1 MINQLT
7 RSFFKTVLF
16 VSALVLGLASNFSFA
31 QMSIEITGV
40 GQSLYPIAVMRFKD
54 ENKLPVNITDIIRQD
69 LARSGYFKNTENGNA
84 SESDEGTPNF
94 KSWSAR
100 GADAL
105 VVGSVVQTGS
115 GQFDIHY
122 KLFDIRKSQG
132 MGGLNLTSSTDN
144 LRSVAHKIADDIIF
158 KLLGERGIFSTRLSY
173 VIKEGKRYR
182 LVISDAD
189 GQNIR
194 NAMSSGEPIISPSWS
209 PDGKKVA
216 YVSFEDRKPV
226 IYVHELATGR
236 RIPLSNQKGNNSAPA
251 WSPDGKKLAISLSKD
266 GNTQIYG
273 INADGTGLHRLTRG
287 YTIDTE
293 PQYSPDGRY
302 LYFTSDR
309 GGNPQIYRISAD
321 GEQAEAAKRVTYKQ
335 GFVTSPRISPDG
347 KHLAYI
353 ANIGGAF
360 RLYILNL
367 ATGESQALTDSGSDE
382 SPSFAANGKYVLYS
396 TKVGGKRVLAAVS
409 VDGNSKQVLSIPG
422 SDVRQPSWGPFMDW
436 KRGIHPPCFLAWQR
450 F

>member
-1 MINQLT
+1 MLQSMNKMI
-7 RSFFKTVLF
+7 FKMLSL
-16 VSALVLGLASNFSFA
+16 SAIIAALLCAMTSPAFA
-31 QMSIEITGV
+31 QMNIEITGV

-54 ENKLPVNITDIIRQD
+54 ENKLPTSVTEIIRQD

-84 SESDEGTPNF
+84 SESDEGTPNY
-94 KSWSAR
+94 KSWAAR

-105 VVGSVVQTGS
+105 VVGSVVQTGN

-122 KLFDIRKSQG
+122 KLFDIRKSQSL
-132 MGGLNLTSSTDN
+132 GGLNLNSSADN
-144 LRSVAHKIADDIIF
+144 LRAVAHKIADDIIF
-158 KLLGERGIFSTRLSY
+158 KLLGERGVFSTRLSY
-173 VIKEGKRYR
+173 VIKDGKRYR

-194 NAMSSGEPIISPSWS
+194 NAMNSSEPIISPSWS

-236 RIPLSNQKGNNSAPA
+236 RISLSNQKGNNSAPA
-251 WSPDGKKLAISLSKD
+251 WSPDGKKLAVSLSKD

-273 INADGTGLHRLTRG
+273 INADGSGLHRLTRG
-287 YTIDTE
+287 NTIDTE
-293 PQYSPDGRY
+293 PQYSADGRY
-302 LYFTSDR
+302 IYFTSDR
-309 GGNPQIYRISAD
+309 GGNPQIYRMSAE
-321 GEQAEAAKRVTYKQ
+321 GEQVEGAKRVTFKQ

-347 KHLAYI
+347 KYLAYI
-353 ANIGGAF
+353 ANVGGAY

-367 ATGESQALTDSGSDE
+367 ATGDSQALTDGTSDE
-382 SPSFAANGKYVLYS
+382 SPSFAANGRYVLYS

-422 SDVRQPSWGPFMDW
+422 SDVRQPSWGPFMD
-436 KRGIHPPCFLAWQR
+436 
-450 F
+450 

>member
-1 MINQLT
+1 MMNQLM
-7 RSFFKTVLF
+7 RSFFKTIVLS
-16 VSALVLGLASNFSFA
+16 SALVLGLISNYSFA

-94 KSWSAR
+94 KSWTAR

-105 VVGSVVQTGS
+105 VLGSVVQTGS

-132 MGGLNLTSSTDN
+132 MGGLNLTSSADN
-144 LRSVAHKIADDIIF
+144 LRAVAHKIADDIIF

-422 SDVRQPSWGPFMDW
+422 SDVRQPSWGPFMD
-436 KRGIHPPCFLAWQR
+436 
-450 F
+450 

>member
-1 MINQLT
+1 MIKHIA
-7 RSFFKTVLF
+7 RSFMKTLLWLL
-16 VSALVLGLASNFSFA
+16 ALGLGFTSLPSYA

-54 ENKLPVNITDIIRQD
+54 ESKLPISITDIIRQD

-84 SESDEGTPNF
+84 SESDEGTPNY
-94 KSWSAR
+94 KSWAAR

-105 VVGSVVQTGS
+105 AVGSVVQKDAN
-115 GQFDIHY
+115 QFEIQY
-122 KLFDIRKSQG
+122 KLFDVRKS
-132 MGGLNLTSSTDN
+132 MSLGGLNLTSSTDN
-144 LRSVAHKIADDIIF
+144 LRAVAHKIADDIIF

-173 VIKEGKRYR
+173 VIKDGKRFR

-194 NAMSSGEPIISPSWS
+194 NAMASGDPIISPSWS

-236 RIPLSNQKGNNSAPA
+236 RIALSNQKGNNSAPG

-266 GNTQIYG
+266 GNTQIYS
-273 INADGTGLHRLTRG
+273 INADGSGLKRLTRG
-287 YTIDTE
+287 RTIDTE
-293 PQYSPDGRY
+293 PQYSPDGQY
-302 LYFTSDR
+302 IYFTSDR
-309 GGNPQIYRISAD
+309 GGQPQIYRMSAD
-321 GEQAEAAKRVTYKQ
+321 GEQSESAKRVSFKQ

-347 KHLAYI
+347 KYMAYI

-360 RLYILNL
+360 RLYIMNL
-367 ATGESQALTDSGSDE
+367 ATGDTQALTDGTTDE

-422 SDVRQPSWGPFMDW
+422 SDVRQPSWGPFMD
-436 KRGIHPPCFLAWQR
+436 
-450 F
+450 

>member
-1 MINQLT
+1 MLQVAKKYFSSAVSVSLA
-7 RSFFKTVLF
+7 VLSIAGLSS
-16 VSALVLGLASNFSFA
+16 SALA
-31 QMSIEITGV
+31 QMNIEITGV
-40 GQSLYPIAVMRFKD
+40 GQSLYPIALMRFKD
-54 ENKLPVNITDIIRQD
+54 ENKSPISITDIIRQD

-84 SESDEGTPNF
+84 SESDEGAPNY
-94 KSWSAR
+94 KSWSVR

-105 VVGSVVQTGS
+105 AVGSVMQTS
-115 GQFDIHY
+115 AGQFEIRY
-122 KLFDIRKSQG
+122 KLFDIRKSESL
-132 MGGLNLTSSTDN
+132 GGLNINSSADN
-144 LRSVAHKIADDIIF
+144 LRAVGHKIADDIIM

-236 RIPLSNQKGNNSAPA
+236 RITLSNQKGNNSAPA

-266 GNTQIYG
+266 GNTQIYS
-273 INADGTGLHRLTRG
+273 INADGTGLQRLTRG

-293 PQYSPDGRY
+293 PQYSADGRY
-302 LYFTSDR
+302 IYFTSDR
-309 GGNPQIYRISAD
+309 GGNPQIYRMNAE
-321 GEQAEAAKRVTYKQ
+321 GEQVDGAKRITFKQ

-347 KHLAYI
+347 KYLAYI

-367 ATGESQALTDSGSDE
+367 ATGDAQALTDGTSDE
-382 SPSFAANGKYVLYS
+382 SPSFAANGRYVLYS
-396 TKVGGKRVLAAVS
+396 TKVSGKRVLAAVS

-422 SDVRQPSWGPFMDW
+422 SDVRQPSWGPFMD
-436 KRGIHPPCFLAWQR
+436 
-450 F
+450 

>member
-1 MINQLT
+1 MLQVAKKYFSSAVSVSLA
-7 RSFFKTVLF
+7 VLSIAGLSS
-16 VSALVLGLASNFSFA
+16 SALA
-31 QMSIEITGV
+31 QMNIEITGV

-54 ENKLPVNITDIIRQD
+54 ENKLPISITDIIRQD

-84 SESDEGTPNF
+84 SESDEGAPNY
-94 KSWSAR
+94 KSWSVR

-105 VVGSVVQTGS
+105 AVGSVMQTS
-115 GQFDIHY
+115 AGQFEIHY
-122 KLFDIRKSQG
+122 KLFDIRKSESL
-132 MGGLNLTSSTDN
+132 GGLNINSSADN
-144 LRSVAHKIADDIIF
+144 LRAVGHKIADDIIM

-236 RIPLSNQKGNNSAPA
+236 RIALSNQKGNNSAPA
-251 WSPDGKKLAISLSKD
+251 WSRDGKKLAISLSKD
-266 GNTQIYG
+266 GNTQIYS
-273 INADGTGLHRLTRG
+273 INADGTGLQRLTRG

-293 PQYSPDGRY
+293 PQYSADGRY
-302 LYFTSDR
+302 IYFTSDR
-309 GGNPQIYRISAD
+309 GGNPQIYRMNAE
-321 GEQAEAAKRVTYKQ
+321 GEQVDGAKRITFKQ

-347 KHLAYI
+347 KYLAYI

-367 ATGESQALTDSGSDE
+367 ATGDAQALTDGTSDE
-382 SPSFAANGKYVLYS
+382 SPSFAANGRYVLYS
-396 TKVGGKRVLAAVS
+396 TKVSGKRVLAAVS

-422 SDVRQPSWGPFMDW
+422 SDVRQPSWGPFMD
-436 KRGIHPPCFLAWQR
+436 
-450 F
+450 

>member
-1 MINQLT
+1 MLQLMKKMILKLHTLSIAIAVLLMTLT
-7 RSFFKTVLF
+7 SP
-16 VSALVLGLASNFSFA
+16 AFA
-31 QMSIEITGV
+31 QMNIEITGV

-54 ENKLPVNITDIIRQD
+54 ENKLPTSVTEIIRQD

-84 SESDEGTPNF
+84 AESADDAPNY
-94 KSWSAR
+94 KSWAAR

-105 VVGSVVQTGS
+105 VVGSVTQTGNE
-115 GQFDIHY
+115 QFEIRY
-122 KLFDIRKSQG
+122 RLFDIRKSQSL
-132 MGGLNLTSSTDN
+132 GGLNLNSSADN
-144 LRSVAHKIADDIIF
+144 LRAAAHKIADDIIF
-158 KLLGERGIFSTRLSY
+158 KLLGERGVFSTRLSY
-173 VIKEGKRYR
+173 VIKDGKRYR

-194 NAMSSGEPIISPSWS
+194 NAMNSSEPIISPSWS

-236 RIPLSNQKGNNSAPA
+236 RISLSNHKGNNSAPA
-251 WSPDGKKLAISLSKD
+251 WSPDGRRLAISLSKD

-287 YTIDTE
+287 STIDTE
-293 PQYSPDGRY
+293 PQYSTDGRY
-302 LYFTSDR
+302 IYFTSDR
-309 GGNPQIYRISAD
+309 GGNPQIYRMSAD
-321 GEQAEAAKRVTYKQ
+321 GEQVEGAKRVTFKQ

-347 KHLAYI
+347 KYLAYI
-353 ANIGGAF
+353 ANIGGAY

-367 ATGESQALTDSGSDE
+367 ATGDAQALTDGTSDE
-382 SPSFAANGKYVLYS
+382 SPSFAANGRYVLYS
-396 TKVGGKRVLAAVS
+396 TKVNGKRVLAAVS

-422 SDVRQPSWGPFMDW
+422 SDVRQPSWGPFMD
-436 KRGIHPPCFLAWQR
+436 
-450 F
+450 

>member
-1 MINQLT
+1 MLQLMKKMILKLQSLCIAVTALLMTLT
-7 RSFFKTVLF
+7 SP
-16 VSALVLGLASNFSFA
+16 AFA
-31 QMSIEITGV
+31 QMNIEITGV

-54 ENKLPVNITDIIRQD
+54 ENKLPTSVTEIIRQD

-84 SESDEGTPNF
+84 AESADDAPNY
-94 KSWSAR
+94 KSWAAR

-105 VVGSVVQTGS
+105 VVGSVTQTGNE
-115 GQFDIHY
+115 QFEIRY
-122 KLFDIRKSQG
+122 RLFDIRKSQSL
-132 MGGLNLTSSTDN
+132 GGLNLNSSADN
-144 LRSVAHKIADDIIF
+144 LRAVAHKIADDIIF
-158 KLLGERGIFSTRLSY
+158 KLLGERGVFSTRLSY
-173 VIKEGKRYR
+173 VIKDGKRYR

-194 NAMSSGEPIISPSWS
+194 NAMNSSEPIISPSWS

-236 RIPLSNQKGNNSAPA
+236 RISLSNQKGNNSAPA
-251 WSPDGKKLAISLSKD
+251 WSPDGRRLAISLSKD

-287 YTIDTE
+287 STIDTE
-293 PQYSPDGRY
+293 PQYSTDGRY
-302 LYFTSDR
+302 IYFTSDR
-309 GGNPQIYRISAD
+309 GGNPQIYRMSAD
-321 GEQAEAAKRVTYKQ
+321 GEQVEGAKRVTFKQ

-347 KHLAYI
+347 KYLAYI
-353 ANIGGAF
+353 ANIGGAY

-367 ATGESQALTDSGSDE
+367 ATGDAQALTDGTSDE
-382 SPSFAANGKYVLYS
+382 SPSFAANGRYVLYS
-396 TKVGGKRVLAAVS
+396 TKVNGKRVLAAVS

-422 SDVRQPSWGPFMDW
+422 SDVRQPSWGPFMD
-436 KRGIHPPCFLAWQR
+436 
-450 F
+450 

>member
-1 MINQLT
+1 MINKIA
-7 RSFFKTVLF
+7 RSFAKSLLLI
-16 VSALVLGLASNFSFA
+16 SAAALSAISLPSFA

-40 GQSLYPIAVMRFKD
+40 GQSLYPIAVMRFQD
-54 ENKLPVNITDIIRQD
+54 ENKLPTNITDIIRQD

-84 SESDEGTPNF
+84 AESDNGTPNY
-94 KSWSAR
+94 KSWAAR

-105 VVGSVVQTGS
+105 VVGSVVQTGNN
-115 GQFDIHY
+115 QFDVHY
-122 KLFDIRKSQG
+122 KLFDVRKAQG
-132 MGGLNLTSSTDN
+132 LGGLNLNSSAEN

-194 NAMSSGEPIISPSWS
+194 NAMNSGEPIISPSWS

-226 IYVHELATGR
+226 IYVHDLATGR
-236 RIPLSNQKGNNSAPA
+236 RISLSNQKGNNSAPA

-287 YTIDTE
+287 STIDTE
-293 PQYSPDGRY
+293 PQYSADGRY
-302 LYFTSDR
+302 IYFTSDR
-309 GGNPQIYRISAD
+309 GGNPQIYRMSAE
-321 GEQAEAAKRVTYKQ
+321 GEQVEGTKRVTFKQ

-347 KHLAYI
+347 KYLAYI
-353 ANIGGAF
+353 ANVGGAF

-367 ATGESQALTDSGSDE
+367 ATGDSQALTDGSSDE

-422 SDVRQPSWGPFMDW
+422 SDVRQPSWGPFMD
-436 KRGIHPPCFLAWQR
+436 
-450 F
+450 

>member
-1 MINQLT
+1 MIKNIT
-7 RSFFKTVLF
+7 RSFIKILLWIL
-16 VSALVLGLASNFSFA
+16 ALGFGLISLPSHA

-54 ENKLPVNITDIIRQD
+54 ENKLPISITDIIRQD

-84 SESDEGTPNF
+84 SESDEGTPNYQ
-94 KSWSAR
+94 SWAAR

-105 VVGSVVQTGS
+105 VLGSVVQTS
-115 GQFDIHY
+115 TGQFEIRY
-122 KLFDIRKSQG
+122 KLFDVRKSEG
-132 MGGLNLTSSTDN
+132 LGGLNINSSADY
-144 LRSVAHKIADDIIF
+144 LRAAAHKIADDIIF

-194 NAMSSGEPIISPSWS
+194 NAMNSSEPIISPSWS

-236 RIPLSNQKGNNSAPA
+236 RIPLSNQKGNNSARA

-266 GNTQIYG
+266 GNTQIYS
-273 INADGTGLHRLTRG
+273 INADGSNLQRLTLGR
-287 YTIDTE
+287 TIDTE
-293 PQYSPDGRY
+293 PQYSADGRY
-302 LYFTSDR
+302 IYFTSDR
-309 GGNPQIYRISAD
+309 GGNPQIYRMSAE
-321 GEQAEAAKRVTYKQ
+321 GEQTESAKRITFKQ

-347 KHLAYI
+347 KYLAYI
-353 ANIGGAF
+353 ANLGGAF
-360 RLYILNL
+360 RLHILNL
-367 ATGESQALTDSGSDE
+367 ATGDSQALTDGTSDE
-382 SPSFAANGKYVLYS
+382 SPSFAANGRYVLYS
-396 TKVGGKRVLAAVS
+396 TKVSGKRVLAAVS
-409 VDGNSKQVLSIPG
+409 VTGNSKQILSIPG
-422 SDVRQPSWGPFMDW
+422 SDVRQPSWGPFMD
-436 KRGIHPPCFLAWQR
+436 
-450 F
+450 

>member
-1 MINQLT
+1 MIKNIA
-7 RSFFKTVLF
+7 RSFTKILPWIV
-16 VSALVLGLASNFSFA
+16 ALGFGITSLPSRA

-54 ENKLPVNITDIIRQD
+54 ENKLPISITDIIRQD
-69 LARSGYFKNTENGNA
+69 LASSGYFKNTENGNA
-84 SESDEGTPNF
+84 SESDEGTPNY

-105 VVGSVVQTGS
+105 AVGSIVQKDAN
-115 GQFDIHY
+115 QFEIHY
-122 KLFDIRKSQG
+122 KLFDVRKSLSL
-132 MGGLNLTSSTDN
+132 GGLNLNSSADY
-144 LRSVAHKIADDIIF
+144 LRAVAHKISDDIIF

-173 VIKEGKRYR
+173 VIKDGKRFR

-194 NAMSSGEPIISPSWS
+194 NAMASGDPIISPSWS

-236 RIPLSNQKGNNSAPA
+236 RIALSNQKGNNSAPG

-266 GNTQIYG
+266 GNTQIYS
-273 INADGTGLHRLTRG
+273 INSDGSGLQRLTRG
-287 YTIDTE
+287 RTIDTE
-293 PQYSPDGRY
+293 PQYSPDGRFI
-302 LYFTSDR
+302 YFTSDR
-309 GGNPQIYRISAD
+309 GGQPQIYRMSAE
-321 GEQAEAAKRVTYKQ
+321 GEQAGDAKRVSFKQ
-335 GFVTSPRISPDG
+335 AFVTSPRISPDG
-347 KHLAYI
+347 KYLAYI
-353 ANIGGAF
+353 ANVGGAF
-360 RLYILNL
+360 RLHIMNL
-367 ATGESQALTDSGSDE
+367 ATGDTQALTDGSSDE

-396 TKVGGKRVLAAVS
+396 TKLGGKRVLAAVS

-422 SDVRQPSWGPFMDW
+422 SDVRQPSWGPFMD
-436 KRGIHPPCFLAWQR
+436 
-450 F
+450 

>member
-1 MINQLT
+1 MMNLIARTLQKIILT
-7 RSFFKTVLF
+7 LGVIFLGTFS
-16 VSALVLGLASNFSFA
+16 VSSFA

-54 ENKLPVNITDIIRQD
+54 ENKLPTNITDIIRQD

-84 SESDEGTPNF
+84 AESDDGTPNY
-94 KSWSAR
+94 KSWAAR

-105 VVGSVVQTGS
+105 VVGSVVQKGD
-115 GQFDIHY
+115 QYEIHY
-122 KLFDIRKSQG
+122 KLFDIRKSLSL
-132 MGGLNLTSSTDN
+132 GGLNLTSSADN
-144 LRSVAHKIADDIIF
+144 LRSVAHKIADDIVM

-173 VIKEGKRYR
+173 VIKDGKRYR

-194 NAMSSGEPIISPSWS
+194 NAMASGDPIISPSWS

-236 RIPLSNQKGNNSAPA
+236 RISLSNQKGNNSAPA

-287 YTIDTE
+287 NTIDTE
-293 PQYSPDGRY
+293 PQYSPDGRFI
-302 LYFTSDR
+302 YFTSDR
-309 GGNPQIYRISAD
+309 GGNPQIYRMSSE
-321 GEQAEAAKRVTYKQ
+321 GEQAEGAKRVSFKQ

-347 KHLAYI
+347 KYLAYI
-353 ANIGGAF
+353 ANVGGAY

-367 ATGESQALTDSGSDE
+367 ATGDSQALTDGTSDE

-422 SDVRQPSWGPFMDW
+422 SDVRQPSWGPFMD
-436 KRGIHPPCFLAWQR
+436 
-450 F
+450 

>member
-1 MINQLT
+1 MIKNIA
-7 RSFFKTVLF
+7 RSFTKILPWIL
-16 VSALVLGLASNFSFA
+16 ALGFGITSLPSHA

-54 ENKLPVNITDIIRQD
+54 ENKLPISITDIIRQD

-84 SESDEGTPNF
+84 SESDEGTPNY

-105 VVGSVVQTGS
+105 AVGSIVQKDANN
-115 GQFDIHY
+115 FEIHY
-122 KLFDIRKSQG
+122 KLFDVRKSLSL
-132 MGGLNLTSSTDN
+132 GGLNLNSSADN
-144 LRSVAHKIADDIIF
+144 LRAAAHKISDDIIF

-173 VIKEGKRYR
+173 VIKDGKRFR

-194 NAMSSGEPIISPSWS
+194 NAMASADPIISPSWS

-236 RIPLSNQKGNNSAPA
+236 RIALSNQKGNNSAPG

-273 INADGTGLHRLTRG
+273 INSDGSGLRRLTRG
-287 YTIDTE
+287 NTIDTE
-293 PQYSPDGRY
+293 PQYSPDGRFI
-302 LYFTSDR
+302 YFTSDR
-309 GGNPQIYRISAD
+309 GGQPQIYRMPAE
-321 GEQAEAAKRVTYKQ
+321 GEQAESAKRVSFKQ

-347 KHLAYI
+347 KHMAYI
-353 ANIGGAF
+353 ANVGGAF
-360 RLYILNL
+360 RLYIMNL
-367 ATGESQALTDSGSDE
+367 ATGETQALTDGSSDE

-422 SDVRQPSWGPFMDW
+422 SDVRQPSWGPFMD
-436 KRGIHPPCFLAWQR
+436 
-450 F
+450 

>member
-1 MINQLT
+1 MLQLIK
-7 RSFFKTVLF
+7 RIVLKSQLLITAL
-16 VSALVLGLASNFSFA
+16 SAVLICASTPALA
-31 QMSIEITGV
+31 QMNIEITGV

-54 ENKLPVNITDIIRQD
+54 EQKLPISITEIIRQD

-84 SESDEGTPNF
+84 VENDEGTPNY
-94 KSWSAR
+94 KSWAAR

-105 VVGSVVQTGS
+105 VVGSVVQSGGS
-115 GQFDIHY
+115 QFEIQY
-122 KLFDIRKSQG
+122 KLFDIRKSESL
-132 MGGLNLTSSTDN
+132 GGLKLNSSADN
-144 LRSVAHKIADDIIF
+144 LRAVAHKIADDIIL

-173 VIKEGKRYR
+173 VIKDGKRYR

-194 NAMSSGEPIISPSWS
+194 NAMNSSEPIISPSWS

-236 RIPLSNQKGNNSAPA
+236 RIALSNQKGNNSAPA

-266 GNTQIYG
+266 GNTQIYS
-273 INADGTGLHRLTRG
+273 INADGTGLQRLTRG

-293 PQYSPDGRY
+293 PQYSADGRY
-302 LYFTSDR
+302 IYFTSDR
-309 GGNPQIYRISAD
+309 GGNPQIYRMSAE
-321 GEQAEAAKRVTYKQ
+321 GEQAEGVKRVTFKQ

-347 KHLAYI
+347 KFLAYI
-353 ANIGGAF
+353 ANIGGAY

-367 ATGESQALTDSGSDE
+367 ATGDAQALTDGTSDE
-382 SPSFAANGKYVLYS
+382 SPSFAANGRYVLYS
-396 TKVGGKRVLAAVS
+396 TKVNGKRVLAAVS

-422 SDVRQPSWGPFMDW
+422 SDVRQPSWGPFMD
-436 KRGIHPPCFLAWQR
+436 
-450 F
+450 

>member
-1 MINQLT
+1 MINKIA
-7 RSFFKTVLF
+7 RSFAKSLLLI
-16 VSALVLGLASNFSFA
+16 SAAALSAISLPSFA

-40 GQSLYPIAVMRFKD
+40 GQSLYPIAVMRFQD
-54 ENKLPVNITDIIRQD
+54 ENKLPTNITDIIRQD

-84 SESDEGTPNF
+84 AESDNGTPNY
-94 KSWSAR
+94 KSWVAR

-105 VVGSVVQTGS
+105 VVGSVVQTGNN
-115 GQFDIHY
+115 QFDVHY
-122 KLFDIRKSQG
+122 KLFDVRKAQG
-132 MGGLNLTSSTDN
+132 LGGLNLNSSAEN

-194 NAMSSGEPIISPSWS
+194 NAMNSGEPIISPSWS

-236 RIPLSNQKGNNSAPA
+236 RISLSNQKGNNSAPA

-287 YTIDTE
+287 STIDTE
-293 PQYSPDGRY
+293 PQYSADGRY
-302 LYFTSDR
+302 IYFTSDR
-309 GGNPQIYRISAD
+309 GGNPQIYRMSAE
-321 GEQAEAAKRVTYKQ
+321 GEQVEGTKRVTFKQ

-347 KHLAYI
+347 KYLAYI
-353 ANIGGAF
+353 ANVGGAF

-367 ATGESQALTDSGSDE
+367 ATGDSQALTDGSSDE

-422 SDVRQPSWGPFMDW
+422 SDVRQPSWGPFMD
-436 KRGIHPPCFLAWQR
+436 
-450 F
+450 

>member
-1 MINQLT
+1 MIKNIA
-7 RSFFKTVLF
+7 RSFIKTLLWLAAF
-16 VSALVLGLASNFSFA
+16 GLSFASLPSYA

-54 ENKLPVNITDIIRQD
+54 ESKLPISITDIIRQD

-84 SESDEGTPNF
+84 SESDEGTPNY
-94 KSWSAR
+94 KSWAAR

-105 VVGSVVQTGS
+105 VVGSIVQKDAN
-115 GQFDIHY
+115 QFEIQY
-122 KLFDIRKSQG
+122 KLFDVRKS
-132 MGGLNLTSSTDN
+132 MSLGGLNLTSSTDN
-144 LRSVAHKIADDIIF
+144 LRAVAHKIADDIIF

-173 VIKEGKRYR
+173 VIKDGKRFR

-189 GQNIR
+189 GQNMR
-194 NAMSSGEPIISPSWS
+194 NAMASGDPIISPSWS

-236 RIPLSNQKGNNSAPA
+236 RIALSNQKGNNSAPG

-266 GNTQIYG
+266 GNTQIYS
-273 INADGTGLHRLTRG
+273 INSDGSGLKRLTRG
-287 YTIDTE
+287 RTIDTE
-293 PQYSPDGRY
+293 PQYSPDGQY
-302 LYFTSDR
+302 IYFTSDR
-309 GGNPQIYRISAD
+309 GGQPQIYRMRAD
-321 GEQAEAAKRVTYKQ
+321 GEQSEGAKRVSFKQ

-347 KHLAYI
+347 KYMAYI

-360 RLYILNL
+360 RLYIMNL
-367 ATGESQALTDSGSDE
+367 ATGDTQALTDGTTDE

-422 SDVRQPSWGPFMDW
+422 SDVRQPSWGPFMD
-436 KRGIHPPCFLAWQR
+436 
-450 F
+450 

>member
-1 MINQLT
+1 MLQVAKKYFSLMASVFMVMLSMT
-7 RSFFKTVLF
+7 GMSS
-16 VSALVLGLASNFSFA
+16 SALA
-31 QMSIEITGV
+31 QMNIQITGV

-54 ENKLPVNITDIIRQD
+54 EGKLPTSITDIIRQD

-84 SESDEGTPNF
+84 SESDEGTPNY
-94 KSWSAR
+94 KSWAAR

-105 VVGSVVQTGS
+105 AVGSVVQTS
-115 GQFDIHY
+115 AGQFEIRY
-122 KLFDIRKSQG
+122 KLFDIRKSESL
-132 MGGLNLTSSTDN
+132 GGLNINSSADN
-144 LRSVAHKIADDIIF
+144 LRAAAHKIADDIIL

-194 NAMSSGEPIISPSWS
+194 NAMNSGEPIISPSWS

-236 RIPLSNQKGNNSAPA
+236 RIPLSNQKGNNSAPS

-266 GNTQIYG
+266 GNTQIYS

-293 PQYSPDGRY
+293 PQYSADGRSI
-302 LYFTSDR
+302 YFTSDR
-309 GGNPQIYRISAD
+309 GGNPQIYRMSAE
-321 GEQAEAAKRVTYKQ
+321 GEQVEGAKRITFKQ

-347 KHLAYI
+347 KYLAYI

-367 ATGESQALTDSGSDE
+367 ATGDSQALTDGTSDE
-382 SPSFAANGKYVLYS
+382 SPSFAANGRYVLYS
-396 TKVGGKRVLAAVS
+396 MKVGGKRVLAAVS

-422 SDVRQPSWGPFMDW
+422 SDVRQPSWGPFMD
-436 KRGIHPPCFLAWQR
+436 
-450 F
+450 

>member
-1 MINQLT
+1 MPHFFRKLYIF
-7 RSFFKTVLF
+7 SF
-16 VSALVLGLASNFSFA
+16 LAFSISTNSFA
-31 QMSIEITGV
+31 QMTIEINGV

-54 ENKLPVNITDIIRQD
+54 ENKLPISVTEIIRQD

-84 SESDEGTPNF
+84 VESDEGTPNY
-94 KSWSAR
+94 KSWAAR

-105 VVGSVVQTGS
+105 VVGSVVQNGS
-115 GQFDIHY
+115 QFEIHY
-122 KLFDIRKSQG
+122 KLFDIRKSQSL
-132 MGGLNLTSSTDN
+132 GGLNLNSSADN
-144 LRSVAHKIADDIIF
+144 LRAAAHKIADDIIF
-158 KLLGERGIFSTRLSY
+158 KLLGERGVFSTRLSY
-173 VIKEGKRYR
+173 VIKDGKRYR

-194 NAMSSGEPIISPSWS
+194 NAMNSGEPIISPSWS

-236 RIPLSNQKGNNSAPA
+236 RISLSNQKGNNSAPA

-287 YTIDTE
+287 NTIDTE
-293 PQYSPDGRY
+293 PQYSADGRY
-302 LYFTSDR
+302 IYFTSDR
-309 GGNPQIYRISAD
+309 GGNPQIYRMSAD
-321 GEQAEAAKRVTYKQ
+321 GEQAEGVKRITFKQ

-347 KHLAYI
+347 KYLAYI
-353 ANIGGAF
+353 ANIGGAY

-367 ATGESQALTDSGSDE
+367 ATGDAQALTDGTSDE
-382 SPSFAANGKYVLYS
+382 SPSFAANGRYVLYS

-422 SDVRQPSWGPFMDW
+422 SDVRQPSWGPFMD
-436 KRGIHPPCFLAWQR
+436 
-450 F
+450 

>member
-1 MINQLT
+1 MLQLIK
-7 RSFFKTVLF
+7 RIVLKSQLLITA
-16 VSALVLGLASNFSFA
+16 VAAVVIGSSAPALA
-31 QMSIEITGV
+31 QMNIEITGV

-54 ENKLPVNITDIIRQD
+54 EQKLPISITEIIRQD

-84 SESDEGTPNF
+84 TESDEGIPNY
-94 KSWSAR
+94 KSWAAR

-105 VVGSVVQTGS
+105 VVGSVVQSAGS
-115 GQFDIHY
+115 QFEIRY
-122 KLFDIRKSQG
+122 KLFDIRKSESLS
-132 MGGLNLTSSTDN
+132 GLKLDTSADN
-144 LRSVAHKIADDIIF
+144 LRTAAHKIADDIIF
-158 KLLGERGIFSTRLSY
+158 KLLGERGVFSTRLSY
-173 VIKEGKRYR
+173 VIKDGKRYR

-236 RIPLSNQKGNNSAPA
+236 RIALSNQKGNNSAPA
-251 WSPDGKKLAISLSKD
+251 WSPDGRKLAISLSKD

-273 INADGTGLHRLTRG
+273 INADGTGLQRLTRG
-287 YTIDTE
+287 NTIDTE
-293 PQYSPDGRY
+293 PQYSADGRY
-302 LYFTSDR
+302 IYFTSDR
-309 GGNPQIYRISAD
+309 GGNPQIYRMGAE
-321 GEQAEAAKRVTYKQ
+321 GEQAEGIRRVTYKQ

-347 KHLAYI
+347 KFLAYI
-353 ANIGGAF
+353 ANIGGAY

-367 ATGESQALTDSGSDE
+367 ATGDAQALTDGTSDE
-382 SPSFAANGKYVLYS
+382 SPSFAANGRYVLYS
-396 TKVGGKRVLAAVS
+396 TKVNGKRVLAAVS

-422 SDVRQPSWGPFMDW
+422 SDVRQPSWGPFMD
-436 KRGIHPPCFLAWQR
+436 
-450 F
+450 

>member
-1 MINQLT
+1 MLQLMK
-7 RSFFKTVLF
+7 RIFLKLQLFIAALSAVLIC
-16 VSALVLGLASNFSFA
+16 ASTPAFA
-31 QMSIEITGV
+31 QMNIEITGV

-54 ENKLPVNITDIIRQD
+54 EQKLPISITEIIRQD

-84 SESDEGTPNF
+84 TESDEGTPNY
-94 KSWSAR
+94 KSWAAR

-105 VVGSVVQTGS
+105 VVGSVVQS
-115 GQFDIHY
+115 GGTQFEIY
-122 KLFDIRKSQG
+122 YSLFDIRKSESL
-132 MGGLNLTSSTDN
+132 GGLKINSSADN
-144 LRSVAHKIADDIIF
+144 LRAAAHKIADDIIL

-194 NAMSSGEPIISPSWS
+194 NAMNSGEPIISPSWS

-236 RIPLSNQKGNNSAPA
+236 RIALSNQKGNNSAPA
-251 WSPDGKKLAISLSKD
+251 WSPDGRKLAISLSKD
-266 GNTQIYG
+266 GNTQIYS
-273 INADGTGLHRLTRG
+273 INADGTGLQRLTRG
-287 YTIDTE
+287 NTIDTE
-293 PQYSPDGRY
+293 PQYSADGRY
-302 LYFTSDR
+302 IYFTSDR
-309 GGNPQIYRISAD
+309 GGNPQIYRMSAE
-321 GEQAEAAKRVTYKQ
+321 GEQAEGVKRVTFKQ

-347 KHLAYI
+347 KFLAYI
-353 ANIGGAF
+353 ANIGGVY

-367 ATGESQALTDSGSDE
+367 ATGDAQALTDGNSDE
-382 SPSFAANGKYVLYS
+382 SPSFAANGRYVLYS
-396 TKVGGKRVLAAVS
+396 TKVSGKRVLAAVS

-422 SDVRQPSWGPFMDW
+422 SDVRQPSWGPFMD
-436 KRGIHPPCFLAWQR
+436 
-450 F
+450 

>member
-1 MINQLT
+1 MMNLIA
-7 RSFFKTVLF
+7 RSFQKTILLLSTIVLSLL
-16 VSALVLGLASNFSFA
+16 SAPSFA

-54 ENKLPVNITDIIRQD
+54 ENKLPTNITDIIRQD

-84 SESDEGTPNF
+84 SESDEGTPNY
-94 KSWSAR
+94 KSWAAR

-105 VVGSVVQTGS
+105 VVGSVVEKGS
-115 GQFDIHY
+115 GQFDITY
-122 KLFDIRKSQG
+122 KLFDIRKSQSL
-132 MGGLNLTSSTDN
+132 GGLNINSSADN
-144 LRSVAHKIADDIIF
+144 LRAAAHKIADDIIM

-173 VIKEGKRYR
+173 VIKDGKRFR

-194 NAMSSGEPIISPSWS
+194 NAMASADPIISPSWS

-236 RIPLSNQKGNNSAPA
+236 RIALSNQKGNNSAPA
-251 WSPDGKKLAISLSKD
+251 WSPDGRKLAVSLSKD

-273 INADGTGLHRLTRG
+273 INADGSGLHRLTRG
-287 YTIDTE
+287 NTIDTE
-293 PQYSPDGRY
+293 PQYSPDGRFI
-302 LYFTSDR
+302 YFTSDR
-309 GGNPQIYRISAD
+309 GGNPQIYRMSAE
-321 GEQAEAAKRVTYKQ
+321 GEQVDGAKRVSFKQ

-347 KHLAYI
+347 KYLAYI
-353 ANIGGAF
+353 ANVGGAF
-360 RLYILNL
+360 RLYIMNL
-367 ATGESQALTDSGSDE
+367 ATGDTQALTDGTTDE

-396 TKVGGKRVLAAVS
+396 TKMGGKRVLAAVS

-422 SDVRQPSWGPFMDW
+422 SDVRQPSWGPFMD
-436 KRGIHPPCFLAWQR
+436 
-450 F
+450 

>member
-1 MINQLT
+1 MMNLFARNLQKIILT
-7 RSFFKTVLF
+7 LAVMLLGTFSAPSF
-16 VSALVLGLASNFSFA
+16 S

-54 ENKLPVNITDIIRQD
+54 ENKLPTNITDIIRQD

-84 SESDEGTPNF
+84 VESDEGTPNY

-105 VVGSVVQTGS
+105 VVGSIVPKGS
-115 GQFDIHY
+115 DQFEVHY
-122 KLFDIRKSQG
+122 KLFDIRKGQSL
-132 MGGLNLTSSTDN
+132 GGLNLTSSADN
-144 LRSVAHKIADDIIF
+144 LRSVAHKIADDIVM

-173 VIKEGKRYR
+173 VIKDGKRYR

-194 NAMSSGEPIISPSWS
+194 NAMASGDPIISPSWS

-236 RIPLSNQKGNNSAPA
+236 RIALSNQKGNNSAPA
-251 WSPDGKKLAISLSKD
+251 WSPDGRKLAVSLSKD

-273 INADGTGLHRLTRG
+273 INADGSGLHRLTRG
-287 YTIDTE
+287 NTIDTE
-293 PQYSPDGRY
+293 PQYSPDGRFI
-302 LYFTSDR
+302 YFTSDR
-309 GGNPQIYRISAD
+309 GGNPQIYRMSAE
-321 GEQAEAAKRVTYKQ
+321 GEQSESAKRVSFKQ

-347 KHLAYI
+347 KYLAYI
-353 ANIGGAF
+353 ANVGGAY
-360 RLYILNL
+360 RLYIMNL
-367 ATGESQALTDSGSDE
+367 ATGDSQALTDGSSDE

-422 SDVRQPSWGPFMDW
+422 SDVRQPSWGPFMD
-436 KRGIHPPCFLAWQR
+436 
-450 F
+450 

>member
-1 MINQLT
+1 MLQFAKIFLS
-7 RSFFKTVLF
+7 RKLLALSCIGLLGFASSVL
-16 VSALVLGLASNFSFA
+16 A
-31 QMSIEITGV
+31 QMNIEITGV

-54 ENKLPVNITDIIRQD
+54 ENKLPTSVTEIIRQD

-84 SESDEGTPNF
+84 SESDEGAPNY
-94 KSWSAR
+94 KSWAAR

-105 VVGSVVQTGS
+105 VVGSVVQS
-115 GQFDIHY
+115 GGTQFEIHY
-122 KLFDIRKSQG
+122 KLFDIRKSESL
-132 MGGLNLTSSTDN
+132 GGLNLNATADN
-144 LRSVAHKIADDIIF
+144 LRTVAHKIADDIIL
-158 KLLGERGIFSTRLSY
+158 KLLGERGVFSTRLSY

-194 NAMSSGEPIISPSWS
+194 NAMNSSEPIISPSWS

-236 RIPLSNQKGNNSAPA
+236 RIALSNQKGNNSAPA
-251 WSPDGKKLAISLSKD
+251 WSPDGKKLAISLSRD

-287 YTIDTE
+287 STIDTE
-293 PQYSPDGRY
+293 PQFSPDGRY
-302 LYFTSDR
+302 IYFTSDR
-309 GGNPQIYRISAD
+309 GGNPQIYRMSAD
-321 GEQAEAAKRVTYKQ
+321 GEQVEGAKRITYKQ
-335 GFVTSPRISPDG
+335 GFVTSPRIAPDG
-347 KHLAYI
+347 KYLAYV

-367 ATGESQALTDSGSDE
+367 ATGDSQALTDSSSDE
-382 SPSFAANGKYVLYS
+382 SPSFAANGRYVLYS

-422 SDVRQPSWGPFMDW
+422 SDVRQPSWGPFMD
-436 KRGIHPPCFLAWQR
+436 
-450 F
+450 